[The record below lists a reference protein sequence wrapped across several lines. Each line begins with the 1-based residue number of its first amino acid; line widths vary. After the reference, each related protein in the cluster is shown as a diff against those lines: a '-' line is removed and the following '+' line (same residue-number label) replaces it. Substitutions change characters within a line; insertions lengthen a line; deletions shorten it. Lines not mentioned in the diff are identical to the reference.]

1 MTPLK
6 TEHTNLVLGAP
17 QGWNANAHGPCIGL
31 PVLMQDDEGLRTFY
45 SYWTGTW
52 RERLAI
58 LFGRPVRLC
67 VVGQS
72 HPPVH
77 LDTEPH

>member
-1 MTPLK
+1 MKPT
-6 TEHTNLVLGAP
+6 TNELTTITLGKPITWDEAT
-17 QGWNANAHGPCIGL
+17 QGPCGGL
-31 PVLMQDDEGLRTFY
+31 PVCRQDGEYY
-45 SYWTGTW
+45 SYWTTTW

-67 VVGQS
+67 VVGFS

-77 LDTEPH
+77 LDAERR

>member
-1 MTPLK
+1 MKPIK
-6 TEHTNLVLGAP
+6 NEHTTIVLGAP
-17 QGWNANAHGPCIGL
+17 QGWNADALGPCEGL
-31 PVLMQDDEGLRTFY
+31 PVVVEREGNHLLFF
-45 SYWTGTW
+45 SYWRGTW
-52 RERLAI
+52 RERLAV

-67 VVGQS
+67 VTGNA